1 MQKIK
6 SEKGVTLVALTI
18 TVIIL
23 LIVSSILIYNANDN
37 IFI

>member
-23 LIVSSILIYNANDN
+23 LIVSSILIYNAND
-37 IFI
+37 I